1 MIIAFWVNIGVPLF
15 WETTISCQR
24 RGEQDASAFTSAGAH
39 QICSLFLA
47 ADSGVCAAIPC
58 NCSKN
63 QNVVDPCFVRAS
75 GTGLAFAQS
84 WLGDHH
90 NTKNN
95 RHKDN
100 DRNIYLNCQKTRQ
113 KLRSL
118 REHPILMFNFG
129 LFTPKTWSEERF
141 PQLARQLRLWNLPCL
156 ENIVNN
162 KGSKNNYNTYNTSNN
177 N

>member
-1 MIIAFWVNIGVPLF
+1 MGGCQNYGPFLGTLNIRGRIIIGTHKGAIILTTTHMVSLQIGGAFLGVPRIMIIAFWVNIGVPLF

-24 RGEQDASAFTSAGAH
+24 RGEKDASAFTSAGAH

-90 NTKNN
+90 NTKNR

-100 DRNIYLNCQKTRQ
+100 TETFI
-113 KLRSL
+113 
-118 REHPILMFNFG
+118 
-129 LFTPKTWSEERF
+129 
-141 PQLARQLRLWNLPCL
+141 
-156 ENIVNN
+156 
-162 KGSKNNYNTYNTSNN
+162 
-177 N
+177 